1 MYKRE
6 FDSLIAS
13 KKAPNF
19 FLIRGNDEFLNA
31 FCAKQLLNLWNSEN
45 VLEQY
50 FEEYN
55 FNEAMSFLEPSLFGD
70 KNIIYIKNDKT
81 TSTKEIKEI
90 IEKCKKDENNYVL
103 YEIYECGNRLNNDF
117 LKAFGTN
124 FLRVFKPN
132 SQNEALQILTQISQ
146 ILKLFPNSLAL
157 LEIYKIHNENL
168 SLCVAELKKFKSLNL
183 ELNLENVKENVS
195 GLSEVSFEDLFEKII
210 SLKDFMDDFFTY
222 TQSGSYNE
230 SELINYFY
238 SSIFRIFSIHTFIK
252 INGKIDF
259 KEVLG
264 YLPPIQIQNNLKTLA
279 LQFSTEKFKEMF
291 ISLNKTEYSLK
302 TKTNIN
308 KTYLLLSGL
317 LEFQRI
323 LSKK

>member
-55 FNEAMSFLEPSLFGD
+55 FNEAMSFLEPSLFSD

-210 SLKDFMDDFFTY
+210 RLKDFRDDFFTY

-230 SELINYFY
+230 SELIGYFY

-259 KEVLG
+259 RQVLG

-291 ISLNKTEYSLK
+291 ISLNKTEYNLK

>member
-31 FCAKQLLNLWNSEN
+31 FCAKQLINLWNSEN

-55 FNEAMSFLEPSLFGD
+55 FNEAMSFLEPSLFSD

-146 ILKLFPNSLAL
+146 ILKLFSNSIAL

-183 ELNLENVKENVS
+183 ELNLENVKENVF

-210 SLKDFMDDFFTY
+210 NLKDFRDDFFTY

-230 SELINYFY
+230 SELIGYFY
-238 SSIFRIFSIHTFIK
+238 SSIFRIFSIHTFVK

-264 YLPPIQIQNNLKTLA
+264 YLPPMQIQNNLKTLA

>member
-31 FCAKQLLNLWNSEN
+31 FCAKQLINLWNSEN

-55 FNEAMSFLEPSLFGD
+55 FNEAMSFLEPSLFSD

-146 ILKLFPNSLAL
+146 ILKLFPNSIAL

-183 ELNLENVKENVS
+183 ELNLENVKENVF

-210 SLKDFMDDFFTY
+210 NLKDFRDDFFIY

-230 SELINYFY
+230 SELIGYFY

-264 YLPPIQIQNNLKTLA
+264 YLPPMQIQNNLKTLA

>member
-210 SLKDFMDDFFTY
+210 SLKDFRDDFFTY

-230 SELINYFY
+230 SELIGYFY

-259 KEVLG
+259 RQVLG

-291 ISLNKTEYSLK
+291 ISINKTEYSLK

>member
-31 FCAKQLLNLWNSEN
+31 FYAKQLLNLWNSEN

-55 FNEAMSFLEPSLFGD
+55 FNEAMSFLEPSLFSD

-146 ILKLFPNSLAL
+146 ILKLFPNSIAL

-183 ELNLENVKENVS
+183 ELNLENVKENVF

-210 SLKDFMDDFFTY
+210 NLKDFRDDFFTY

-230 SELINYFY
+230 SELIGYFY

-259 KEVLG
+259 RQVLG

>member
-146 ILKLFPNSLAL
+146 ILKLFPNSIAL

-168 SLCVAELKKFKSLNL
+168 SLCVAELKKFKS
-183 ELNLENVKENVS
+183 
-195 GLSEVSFEDLFEKII
+195 
-210 SLKDFMDDFFTY
+210 
-222 TQSGSYNE
+222 
-230 SELINYFY
+230 
-238 SSIFRIFSIHTFIK
+238 
-252 INGKIDF
+252 
-259 KEVLG
+259 
-264 YLPPIQIQNNLKTLA
+264 
-279 LQFSTEKFKEMF
+279 
-291 ISLNKTEYSLK
+291 
-302 TKTNIN
+302 
-308 KTYLLLSGL
+308 
-317 LEFQRI
+317 
-323 LSKK
+323 

>member
-31 FCAKQLLNLWNSEN
+31 FCAKQLINLWNSEN

-55 FNEAMSFLEPSLFGD
+55 FNEAMSFLEPSLFSD

-103 YEIYECGNRLNNDF
+103 YEIYECGNKLNNDF

-146 ILKLFPNSLAL
+146 ILKLFPNSIAL

-183 ELNLENVKENVS
+183 ELNLENVKENVF

-210 SLKDFMDDFFTY
+210 NLKDFRDDFFTY

-230 SELINYFY
+230 SELIGYFY

-259 KEVLG
+259 RQVLG

>member
-90 IEKCKKDENNYVL
+90 IEKCKKYENNYVL

-124 FLRVFKPN
+124 FLRVFKPT

-168 SLCVAELKKFKSLNL
+168 SFCVAELKKFKSLNL

-210 SLKDFMDDFFTY
+210 SLKDFRDDFFTY

-230 SELINYFY
+230 SELISYFY

-259 KEVLG
+259 RQVLG

>member
-31 FCAKQLLNLWNSEN
+31 FCAKQLINLWNSEN

-55 FNEAMSFLEPSLFGD
+55 FNEAMSFLEPSLFSD

-146 ILKLFPNSLAL
+146 ILKLFPNSIAL

-183 ELNLENVKENVS
+183 ELNLENVKENVF

-210 SLKDFMDDFFTY
+210 NLKDFRDDFFTY

-230 SELINYFY
+230 SELIGYFY

-259 KEVLG
+259 RQVLG

>member
-210 SLKDFMDDFFTY
+210 SLKDFRDDFFTY

>member
-210 SLKDFMDDFFTY
+210 NLKDFRDNFFTY

-230 SELINYFY
+230 SELIGYFY

-259 KEVLG
+259 RQVLG

>member
-13 KKAPNF
+13 KKVPNF

-31 FCAKQLLNLWNSEN
+31 FYAKQLLNLWNSEN

-210 SLKDFMDDFFTY
+210 SLKDFRDDFFTY

-230 SELINYFY
+230 SELIGYFY

-259 KEVLG
+259 RQVLG
-264 YLPPIQIQNNLKTLA
+264 YLPPMQIQNNLKTLA

-302 TKTNIN
+302 TKININ

>member
-210 SLKDFMDDFFTY
+210 NLKDFRDDFFTY

-259 KEVLG
+259 RQVLG

>member
-31 FCAKQLLNLWNSEN
+31 FYAKQLLNLWNSEN

-210 SLKDFMDDFFTY
+210 SLKDFRDDFFTY

>member
-183 ELNLENVKENVS
+183 ELNLENVKENVF

-210 SLKDFMDDFFTY
+210 NLKDFRDDFFTY

-238 SSIFRIFSIHTFIK
+238 SSIFRIFSIHAFIK

-259 KEVLG
+259 RQVLG

>member
-6 FDSLIAS
+6 FDNLINS
-13 KKAPNF
+13 KKVPNF

-31 FCAKQLLNLWNSEN
+31 FCAKQLINLWNSEN

-55 FNEAMSFLEPSLFGD
+55 FNEAMSFLEPSLFSD

-132 SQNEALQILTQISQ
+132 SQNEVLQILTQISQ

-210 SLKDFMDDFFTY
+210 SLKDFRDDFFTY

-230 SELINYFY
+230 SELIGYFY

-259 KEVLG
+259 RQVLG
-264 YLPPIQIQNNLKTLA
+264 YLPPMQIQNNLKTLA

-302 TKTNIN
+302 TKININ

>member
-55 FNEAMSFLEPSLFGD
+55 FNEVMSFLEPSLFGD

-195 GLSEVSFEDLFEKII
+195 GLNEVSFEDLFEKII
-210 SLKDFMDDFFTY
+210 NLKDFRDDFFTY

-259 KEVLG
+259 RQVLG

-291 ISLNKTEYSLK
+291 ISLNKTEYILK

>member
-31 FCAKQLLNLWNSEN
+31 FYAKQLLNLWNSEN

-55 FNEAMSFLEPSLFGD
+55 FNEAMSFLEPSLFSD

-210 SLKDFMDDFFTY
+210 NLKDFRDDFFTY

-230 SELINYFY
+230 SELIGYFY

-259 KEVLG
+259 RQVLG

>member
-146 ILKLFPNSLAL
+146 ILKLFPNSIAL

-210 SLKDFMDDFFTY
+210 NLKDFRDDFFTY

-230 SELINYFY
+230 SELIGYFY

-259 KEVLG
+259 RQVLG
-264 YLPPIQIQNNLKTLA
+264 YLPPMQIQNNLKTLA

>member
-210 SLKDFMDDFFTY
+210 NLKDFRDDFFTY

-230 SELINYFY
+230 SELIGYFY

-259 KEVLG
+259 RQVLG

>member
-31 FCAKQLLNLWNSEN
+31 FCAKQLLNLWNSDN

-210 SLKDFMDDFFTY
+210 NLKDLRDDFFIY

-230 SELINYFY
+230 SELIGYFY

-259 KEVLG
+259 RQVLG

>member
-210 SLKDFMDDFFTY
+210 SLKDFRDDFFTY

-230 SELINYFY
+230 SELIGYFY

-259 KEVLG
+259 RQVLG

>member
-55 FNEAMSFLEPSLFGD
+55 FNEAMSFLEPSLFSD

-132 SQNEALQILTQISQ
+132 SQNEALQILTQVSQ

-183 ELNLENVKENVS
+183 ELNLENVKENVF

-210 SLKDFMDDFFTY
+210 SLKDFRDDFFTY

-230 SELINYFY
+230 SELIGYFY

-252 INGKIDF
+252 INGKINF

>member
-103 YEIYECGNRLNNDF
+103 YEIYECGNKLNNDF

-195 GLSEVSFEDLFEKII
+195 GLSEVSFEELFEKII
-210 SLKDFMDDFFTY
+210 NLKDFRDDFFTY

-230 SELINYFY
+230 SELIGYFY

-259 KEVLG
+259 RQVLG